1 MLIALPLP
9 QLLRVKRPLMEKLRL
24 VALFTVGFAIVAVS
38 LTRLILNV
46 AVLQR
51 GGASR
56 HIANTEI
63 FFEAV
68 VANATAIYGLINIR
82 KGTTANT
89 SSHGYLGSWS
99 GTKSKTHDR
108 DGDYARMGNGAFEMG
123 RRQPA
128 RMVASGVSK
137 HNIESDE
144 EMILVGSSN
153 SSNSYPLVRS
163 DRQDKY

>member
-9 QLLRVKRPLMEKLRL
+9 HLLRVKRPLMEKLRL

-38 LTRLILNV
+38 LTRLIINV

-51 GGASR
+51 AGASR

-63 FFEAV
+63 FFAAV
-68 VANATAIYGLINIR
+68 VANATVIYGLINIG
-82 KGTTANT
+82 KGTKGSAAT
-89 SSHGYLGSWS
+89 HGYLGSRS

-108 DGDYARMGNGAFEMG
+108 DGDYARMGNGAVEMG

-128 RMVASGVSK
+128 GMVASGISK

-153 SSNSYPLVRS
+153 SPDSCPLVRS